1 LAADCHLR
9 VRVTPRA
16 SRDAFDGFDAEGVL
30 RLRVAAPPADG
41 AANAAVVKLLSRALE
56 LPSRDVVLVSGATAR
71 QKVFLVPLD
80 AAEVTKRLLGR

>member
-1 LAADCHLR
+1 MAAGCRLR

-16 SRDAFDGFDAEGVL
+16 SRDAVDGFDAEGVL
-30 RLRVAAPPADG
+30 RLRVAAAPADG

-80 AAEVTKRLLGR
+80 AAEVTKRLLGP